1 MQSKLQTKR
10 ILPFAGKLNA
20 AALAA
25 AAAGI
30 AVQKL
35 SGVGE
40 FPLIPPGAVL
50 LLGSAAVV
58 ALGARWRWT
67 SVIGLVMPA
76 YLLIAAFVVSSGVW
90 DRLAAPGEFGPFAGS
105 ALQMVSMVAAVL
117 AGAAAEW
124 TTYAGRRRVGG
135 HQRA

>member
-1 MQSKLQTKR
+1 MKTKR
-10 ILPFAGKLNA
+10 ILPLTGKLNA

-25 AAAGI
+25 GAAGI

-50 LLGSAAVV
+50 LLGSAALVT
-58 ALGARWRWT
+58 LGARWRWT
-67 SVIGLVMPA
+67 SVVGLVMPG
-76 YLLIAAFVVSSGVW
+76 YLLLAAFLVSSGVW
-90 DRLAAPGEFGPFAGS
+90 DRLAAPGDIGPFAGS
-105 ALQMVSMVAAVL
+105 ALQMASIAVAAVT
-117 AGAAAEW
+117 GAAALW
-124 TTYAGRRRVGG
+124 TTYAGQRPAGI

>member
-1 MQSKLQTKR
+1 MKTTR
-10 ILPFAGKLNA
+10 TLPLAGKLNA

-25 AAAGI
+25 GAAGI

-50 LLGSAAVV
+50 LLSSAALV

-67 SVIGLVMPA
+67 SIVGLVMPV
-76 YLLIAAFVVSSGVW
+76 YLLAASFLVSSGVW
-90 DRLAAPGEFGPFAGS
+90 DRLATPGEIGPFAGS
-105 ALQMVSMVAAVL
+105 ALQMTAM
-117 AGAAAEW
+117 AAAALTGAVTLL
-124 TTYAGRRRVGG
+124 TTYAGPRRGG
-135 HQRA
+135 IHQRA